1 MVGHDHIETLVIER
15 GHQLGIDRLAF
26 WIAHRESPLLLL
38 SWFQTIA
45 EGGPFQGQMLIRQGT
60 ANTGDMRIALAILHP
75 CEIEQQ
81 SVAIALFIG
90 NLQVQ
95 QLVALI
101 YCTSLDHLIT
111 SEDAIDDVDIF
122 C

>member
-1 MVGHDHIETLVIER
+1 MGHDHIETLIIER
-15 GHQLGIDRLAF
+15 SHQLGIDRLAF

-60 ANTGDMRIALAILHP
+60 ADTGDMRIALAILHP
-75 CEIEQQ
+75 CEVEQQ
-81 SVAIALFIG
+81 SVAIALFVG

-111 SEDAIDDVDIF
+111 SEDAIDDVDIM